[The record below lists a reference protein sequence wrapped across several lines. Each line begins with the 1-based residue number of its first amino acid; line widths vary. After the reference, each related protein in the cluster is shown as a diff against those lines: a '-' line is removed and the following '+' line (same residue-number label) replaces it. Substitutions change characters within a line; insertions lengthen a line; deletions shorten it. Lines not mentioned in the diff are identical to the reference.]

1 MIQNVSY
8 RFSVIFRVEIESS
21 SCLLT
26 QNFLF
31 HCYVVVFPMLNG
43 LRRAGKKVF
52 LLTNSL
58 FDYTQVVMNYMYQYF
73 LRDQHLTPETRK
85 DIKEGTWMDYFDV
98 IIAGGNKPA
107 FLLDEG

>member
-1 MIQNVSY
+1 
-8 RFSVIFRVEIESS
+8 
-21 SCLLT
+21 
-26 QNFLF
+26 
-31 HCYVVVFPMLNG
+31 MLNG

-58 FDYTQVVMNYMYQYF
+58 FDYTQVVMNYMYQCF
-73 LRDQHLTPETRK
+73 LRDQRSNTEK
-85 DIKEGTWMDYFDV
+85 CGDDKEGTWMDYFDV